1 MEEFYV
7 LITASDSELKE
18 FAYLPLKSNHV
29 YKATNSIYKDSNS
42 GFGSN
47 AVKSIIAKTYYDV
60 IVEDFGV
67 VKNVHKRRLKVLT
80 KQELRELNLNNLID
94 CPVLTDNQYNL
105 LSN

>member
-42 GFGSN
+42 R
-47 AVKSIIAKTYYDV
+47 VIITEGYYDV

-67 VKNVHKRRLKVLT
+67 VKSVHKRRLKVLT
-80 KQELRELNLNNLID
+80 KQELRELNLNNL
-94 CPVLTDNQYNL
+94 

>member
-18 FAYLPLKSNHV
+18 LSYLPLKSNHV

-42 GFGSN
+42 LSIT
-47 AVKSIIAKTYYDV
+47 KSYYDV

-67 VKNVHKRRLKVLT
+67 VTGVHKKRLKVLT
-80 KQELRELNLNNLID
+80 KQELRELNLNNL
-94 CPVLTDNQYNL
+94 

>member
-18 FAYLPLKSNHV
+18 LSLSYLPLKSNHV
-29 YKATNSIYKDSNS
+29 YKATNSIYIGSNS

-47 AVKSIIAKTYYDV
+47 AVKSIITKSYYDV

-80 KQELRELNLNNLID
+80 KQELRELNLNNL
-94 CPVLTDNQYNL
+94 